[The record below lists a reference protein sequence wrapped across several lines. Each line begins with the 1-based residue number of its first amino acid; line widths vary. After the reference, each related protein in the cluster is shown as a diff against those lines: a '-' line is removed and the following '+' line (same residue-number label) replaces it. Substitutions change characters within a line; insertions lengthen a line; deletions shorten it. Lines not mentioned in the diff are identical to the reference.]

1 MAPKPEKGPVALP
14 ADEAMEVL
22 LSPDGYYRY
31 LSIPKPQI
39 AAMGLKYQAAMKAG
53 DRVDE
58 NASEIDVDRIK
69 KNYRRLSLRHHPDKP
84 GGDVDTFRIL
94 NRAKTVLSNQKLR
107 REYDLV
113 GLDLEDD
120 EGEHHDDGSSST
132 GEAGESEDD
141 EGKGKTESVMSH
153 LASASLAA
161 VLQVAVR
168 TVLMGITSTLISRYT
183 VLVRLKLICEEMHT
197 ESITCSS
204 RFVRPI
210 SLLGHSYLC
219 LLAYIKD

>member
-1 MAPKPEKGPVALP
+1 MAHTPEKGPVALP

-31 LSIPKPQI
+31 LSIAKPQI

-53 DRVDE
+53 DRGDE
-58 NASEIDVDRIK
+58 NASEIDVDRLK

-84 GGDVDTFRIL
+84 GGDVDTFRVL
-94 NRAKTVLSNQKLR
+94 NRAKTVLSNPKLR

-120 EGEHHDDGSSST
+120 EDEHQDDGSSST
-132 GEAGESEDD
+132 GEAGESGDD

-153 LASASLAA
+153 LASASLAV

-168 TVLMGITSTLISRYT
+168 TALMGITSTLISRYT
-183 VLVRLKLICEEMHT
+183 LLVRLKLL
-197 ESITCSS
+197 
-204 RFVRPI
+204 R
-210 SLLGHSYLC
+210 
-219 LLAYIKD
+219 